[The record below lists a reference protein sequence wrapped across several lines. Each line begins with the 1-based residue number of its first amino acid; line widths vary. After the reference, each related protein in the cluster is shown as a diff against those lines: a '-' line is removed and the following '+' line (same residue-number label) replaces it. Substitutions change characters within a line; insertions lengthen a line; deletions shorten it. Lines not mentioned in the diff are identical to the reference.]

1 MHRSER
7 PILHA
12 GTRRAHFAVPSAF
25 LFISLLIT
33 TASNAENLHGQI
45 TNAIL
50 GLASENAST
59 KNESIRF
66 LLAAPPE
73 FRENMDA
80 QYRAEAKNLAESLP
94 QKIDAYTTAQGVL
107 VTASETQMTYT
118 IHYNEGSFSEKE
130 VQDFSHYLTAQAN
143 KQVCGTPGSTL
154 LSLLYGKD
162 LVRNY
167 YYQTGEPFLAV
178 RVTWDDC
185 R

>member
-1 MHRSER
+1 MHRSN
-7 PILHA
+7 PPALYA
-12 GTRRAHFAVPSAF
+12 GTRRGHFAVSSAF
-25 LFISLLIT
+25 LFISLLLT
-33 TASNAENLHGQI
+33 SASNAENLHDQI

-50 GLASENAST
+50 GLASEDAST
-59 KNESIRF
+59 KNESMRF

-94 QKIDAYTTAQGVL
+94 QQIDAYTTVQGVL
-107 VTASETQMTYT
+107 VTASETQMNYT
-118 IHYNEGSFSEKE
+118 IHYNEGSLSEKE
-130 VQDFSHYLTAQAN
+130 VQDFNHYLTAQAK
-143 KQVCGTPGSTL
+143 KQVCGTPGSAL

-167 YYQTGEPFLAV
+167 YYQTGEPILAV